1 MPKKEAAESLIDT
14 AKTEQAMDKSYNNNA
29 KKEEEMISEQ
39 PKREYRVKDEVMLS
53 RAAELHH
60 VGAHHQ

>member
-1 MPKKEAAESLIDT
+1 MT
-14 AKTEQAMDKSYNNNA
+14 ADR
-29 KKEEEMISEQ
+29 I
-39 PKREYRVKDEVMLS
+39 KREYRVKDEVMLS

>member
-1 MPKKEAAESLIDT
+1 
-14 AKTEQAMDKSYNNNA
+14 
-29 KKEEEMISEQ
+29 MISEQ